1 MQAVPWWGVG
11 SAVAAPVVMVTG
23 WSVAAGLQP
32 YPYDPVSQQV
42 SALAAIG
49 AADRWV
55 MSLTFVLVGACLCV
69 TGLALRQARTP
80 GRVALMAGAVA
91 GMLVAVFP
99 ERPGV
104 IYPVPHMAC
113 AAAGCLGV
121 VTWPALAWRR
131 GPEVPWGLRPR
142 PSFAAVAVLVVLV
155 TWFGLELLTRGGQAG
170 LAERL
175 FGAAQALWPLAVVAS
190 CLMAA
195 RRGLPLVALSGR
207 LTRPGQ
213 PE

>member
-1 MQAVPWWGVG
+1 MEVVPWWGL
-11 SAVAAPVVMVTG
+11 ATAAAAPVVMVTG
-23 WSVAAGLQP
+23 WTVAAGLQP
-32 YPYDPVSQQV
+32 SPYDPVADQV

-55 MSLTFVLVGACLCV
+55 MSLTFVLVGACLCA

-91 GMLVAVFP
+91 GMLVAAFP

-104 IYPVPHMAC
+104 IYPVPHMIC

-131 GPEVPWGLRPR
+131 GPVPWGLRAW
-142 PSFAAVAVLVVLV
+142 PSFAAVLVLAVLVA
-155 TWFGLELLTRGGQAG
+155 WFGVELLIRGGETG
-170 LAERL
+170 LSERV

-190 CLMAA
+190 CRVAGH
-195 RRGLPLVALSGR
+195 RGLPLAALSEH
-207 LTRPGQ
+207 LPGQ
-213 PE
+213 RS

>member
-1 MQAVPWWGVG
+1 MQVVPWWGVG

-32 YPYDPVSQQV
+32 YPYDPVSQPV

-49 AADRWV
+49 ATDRWV
-55 MSLTFVLVGACLCV
+55 MSLTFVAVGACLV
-69 TGLALRQARTP
+69 ATGLALRQARAP
-80 GRVALMAGAVA
+80 GRLALMAGAVA

-104 IYPVPHMAC
+104 IFPVPHMIC

-131 GPEVPWGLRPR
+131 GREVPWGLRAGPA
-142 PSFAAVAVLVVLV
+142 FAAVAVLVVLV
-155 TWFGLELLTRGGQAG
+155 IWFGAELLTRGAQAG
-170 LAERL
+170 LAERV

-190 CLMAA
+190 CRIAGY
-195 RRGLPLVALSGR
+195 RRLALPALGER
-207 LTRPGQ
+207 LPSQRS
-213 PE
+213 

>member
-1 MQAVPWWGVG
+1 MQVVPWWGVA
-11 SAVAAPVVMVTG
+11 SAAAAPVVMVTG
-23 WSVAAGLQP
+23 WTVAAGLQP

-104 IYPVPHMAC
+104 IYPVPHMIC

-121 VTWPALAWRR
+121 VSWPALAWRR
-131 GPEVPWGLRPR
+131 GPAAAWGLRPW
-142 PSFAAVAVLVVLV
+142 PSLAAVAVLAVLV
-155 TWFGLELLTRGGQAG
+155 AWFGLELLTRGGQVG
-170 LAERL
+170 LSERL
-175 FGAAQALWPLAVVAS
+175 FGAGQALWPLAVVAS
-190 CLMAA
+190 CRVAA
-195 RRGLPLVALSGR
+195 RRGPPLVVLSER
-207 LTRPGQ
+207 LTGPGQ